1 MGVGIMPETAAKKKY
16 SVPAVE
22 TSFKIL
28 RLLSTD
34 RFRES
39 TLTEIANA
47 IGASPSTCFRVL
59 HLLEELS
66 VVHYNKRTKR
76 YTLGPYL
83 VILGERAKEFM
94 DYINICKPFLMKV
107 RNHTG
112 LTTVLIQKV
121 KSTRL
126 ASIDKIEGKEFSVNV
141 SLGRRYGI
149 GEGSFGMCFIAHLP
163 PEKRDEYL
171 QHSKIYQQKTDEE
184 KAAYLK
190 ELDKVKEQ
198 GYAITYGDFTPG
210 IFGIA
215 APIFNEEGDV
225 ILAISSFGSVASF
238 KREQLAPMAEF
249 IKNTAGE
256 VSRKLTGY

>member
-1 MGVGIMPETAAKKKY
+1 VPKSAAKTEKRKY

-47 IGASPSTCFRVL
+47 IGANPSTCFRVL
-59 HLLEELS
+59 HLLEELA
-66 VVHYNKRTKR
+66 VVNYNKRTKR

-83 VILGERAKEFM
+83 VILGERAKEYN
-94 DYINICKPFLMKV
+94 DYINICKPFLLSV

-121 KSTRL
+121 KNTRL
-126 ASIDKIEGKEFSVNV
+126 ASIDKIEGNEFSVNV

-149 GEGSFGMCFIAHLP
+149 GEGAFGMCFVAYLP
-163 PEKRDEYL
+163 PEKREEYL
-171 QHSKIYQQKTDEE
+171 QHSKIYQQKSEEE
-184 KAAYLK
+184 KAAYLR

-198 GYAITYGDFTPG
+198 GYAVTYGEFRPG

-215 APIFNEEGDV
+215 APVFNEEGDV
-225 ILAISSFGSVASF
+225 ILAISAFGAVASF
-238 KREQLAPMAEF
+238 KREELVPMAEF
-249 IKNTAGE
+249 IKKTAEE
-256 VSRKLTGY
+256 VTRKFNGH

>member
-1 MGVGIMPETAAKKKY
+1 MTETDGKKKY

-47 IGASPSTCFRVL
+47 IGANPSTCFRVL

-94 DYINICKPFLMKV
+94 NYITICKPYLEKV
-107 RNHTG
+107 RNRTG

-121 KSTRL
+121 NKTRL
-126 ASIDKIEGKEFSVNV
+126 ASIDKIEGSEFSINV

-149 GEGSFGMCFIAHLP
+149 GEGSFGMCFIAHLDA
-163 PEKRDEYL
+163 EKRAELL
-171 QHSKIYQQKTDEE
+171 QHSKIYQSKTDEE
-184 KAAYLK
+184 KAEYLK
-190 ELDKVKEQ
+190 ELDKVREQ

-210 IFGIA
+210 IFGLA
-215 APIFNEEGDV
+215 APIYSEEQDV
-225 ILAISSFGSVASF
+225 ILAISSFGSIAAF
-238 KREQLAPMAEF
+238 KKEQLVPMAEF
-249 IKNTAGE
+249 IRDTALE

>member
-1 MGVGIMPETAAKKKY
+1 MPETEKKQKRKY

-28 RLLSTD
+28 RLLSTEQ
-34 RFRES
+34 FRES

-47 IGASPSTCFRVL
+47 IGANPSTCFRVL

-94 DYINICKPFLMKV
+94 DYIKICKPYLERV

-112 LTTVLIQKV
+112 LTTVLIQRV
-121 KSTRL
+121 SRTRL
-126 ASIDKIEGKEFSVNV
+126 ASIDKIDGKEFSLNV

-149 GEGSFGMCFIAHLP
+149 GEGSFGMCFIAHLDT
-163 PEKRDEYL
+163 EKRLEYL
-171 QHSKIYQQKTDEE
+171 QHSKVFQQKTEEE
-184 KAAYLK
+184 KAEFLRR
-190 ELDKVKEQ
+190 LDQVKEQ

-210 IFGIA
+210 VFGLA
-215 APIFNEEGDV
+215 APIFNEERDV
-225 ILAISSFGSVASF
+225 ILAISSFGYTASL
-238 KREQLAPMAEF
+238 KREQLVPMAEF
-249 IKNTAGE
+249 IRDVANE
-256 VSRKLTGY
+256 VSRKLTGF